1 MDFSEQQATTFEE
14 AERRYAELKRQLDSG
29 VISAEEFDAQRRQLM
44 VQDDEGKW
52 WAKSRNTG
60 EWNYHDGSGWVPG
73 SPPGYQPPRASPIE
87 SVPSRKPPPK
97 RSEQLLSSQAALF
110 STFFRRKRRR

>member
-1 MDFSEQQATTFEE
+1 MDFKGHKIDFEE

-52 WAKSRNTG
+52 WAKSRKTG

-73 SPPGYQPPRASPIE
+73 SPSGYQPPRASPIE
-87 SVPSRKPPPK
+87 SVPARKPQPK
-97 RSEQLLSSQAALF
+97 QQSRQLLP
-110 STFFRRKRRR
+110 